1 MFLKGNSAGKYTFA
15 GNTQNHRKCC
25 LEDVLQ
31 ATDME
36 PDIAMAA
43 SESPTVLAIMMHAPV
58 VASLSARIIRQYDPI
73 MVMVSSPLPLSVAVS
88 ADEIRL

>member
-1 MFLKGNSAGKYTFA
+1 M
-15 GNTQNHRKCC
+15 
-25 LEDVLQ
+25 LQ

-58 VASLSARIIRQYDPI
+58 VASLSARIIRQYAPI
-73 MVMVSSPLPLSVAVS
+73 MVMVSSPLPLPLSVAVS
-88 ADEIRL
+88 ANEIRL